1 MRAGCLFV
9 VTPVGRAPSDRLG
22 ELEVETVT
30 TSVHLRCRY
39 IRDMATTL
47 SSVSI
52 SLEGAR
58 RVLDAAIAKAT
69 EMGLDACISVCD
81 PAGHAVLS
89 ARMDGAPLLS
99 VDIAA
104 NKAYTVVAFKGMP
117 THLWWGGIKDDP
129 SLVHGLTKS
138 NRFIIF
144 GGGIPV
150 RVKKKLVGAVGVS
163 GGSAEQ
169 DQAIAEAAAAAL

>member
-1 MRAGCLFV
+1 
-9 VTPVGRAPSDRLG
+9 
-22 ELEVETVT
+22 
-30 TSVHLRCRY
+30 
-39 IRDMATTL
+39 MATTL

-58 RVLDAAIAKAT
+58 CVMDAAITKAT
-69 EMGLDACISVCD
+69 EMGIDACISVCD
-81 PAGHAVLS
+81 PGGHAVLT

-99 VDIAA
+99 ADIAA

-117 THLWWGGIKDDP
+117 THLWWGAIKDDP
-129 SLVHGLTKS
+129 SLVHGLTETD
-138 NRFIIF
+138 RFVIF
-144 GGGIPV
+144 GGGIPL

-169 DQAIAEAAAAAL
+169 DQAIAEAAAKAL